1 MWTSLL
7 AFLERY
13 PGLWTIVGPAL
24 TAAIW
29 AVISGLF
36 NSIYDSKSPHTD
48 EEWAAAFLKH
58 PRWAAIVSVFKTAG
72 LNIPGLLRS
81 LRAFFGGRLP
91 DPVLDVVSGTRPPTG
106 PMLREAARQLA
117 QDQLRASRVDTPT
130 ARVVVVDSPDPG
142 VKVGDFLPPQPGDV
156 ALPSDR
162 KDSSR

>member
-7 AFLERY
+7 AFLDRY

-58 PRWAAIVSVFKTAG
+58 PRWAAVVSVFKTAG

-81 LRAFFGGRLP
+81 LRVVFGGRLP
-91 DPVLDVVSGTRPPTG
+91 DPVLDVFSGTRPPTG

-117 QDQLRASRVDTPT
+117 QDQLRASRVDTPQ
-130 ARVVVVDSPDPG
+130 ARVVVLDPPPPP
-142 VKVGDFLPPQPGDV
+142 LPP
-156 ALPSDR
+156 SETDR
-162 KDSSR
+162 KDSAR